1 MGNVTQNTVKSR
13 IKNFS
18 IFPRNLLYKV
28 ILGKIKDSSSRFI
41 VGKDYENVRLIG
53 NLAPIVFAI
62 STLVVYLF
70 TQYNV
75 LLGVVIGSITSVGF
89 LIVFGDYIRS
99 KILDKHQKFEEMAFL
114 IINSLSINMQST
126 ESFPHSIE
134 LLLSANIVDEYYLKY
149 FQDIIH
155 RLNLGENEDEII
167 HREGRIFQTK
177 KYQNAFQ
184 NIKIENTF
192 IESDPDFLL
201 RIRRGIKLLEDNIV
215 IFIAISCL
223 LPLVLSI
230 VLSFI
235 LPSDSLIIFIFPL
248 IYAIFGTLILRFMQN
263 RSAGDL
269 G

>member
-1 MGNVTQNTVKSR
+1 MV
-13 IKNFS
+13 
-18 IFPRNLLYKV
+18 
-28 ILGKIKDSSSRFI
+28 
-41 VGKDYENVRLIG
+41 G
-53 NLAPIVFAI
+53 NLTPLIFAI
-62 STLVVYLF
+62 STIVVYF
-70 TQYNV
+70 VSQYNI
-75 LLGVVIGSITSVGF
+75 LLAFLIGTITSVGF

-99 KILDKHQKFEEMAFL
+99 KVIDKHQEFEEMAFL

-134 LLLSANIVDEYYLKY
+134 LLLSGNVNDDDYMNY
-149 FQDIIH
+149 FQEIVF
-155 RLNLGENEDEII
+155 RLNLGENEEEII
-167 HREGRIFQTK
+167 QREGRIFRST

-184 NIKIENTF
+184 NIKVENTF

-201 RIRRGIKLLEDNIV
+201 RVRKTIKLLEDNIV
-215 IFIAISCL
+215 IFIAVSCL

-248 IYAIFGTLILRFMQN
+248 VYAIFGTLILRFMQN